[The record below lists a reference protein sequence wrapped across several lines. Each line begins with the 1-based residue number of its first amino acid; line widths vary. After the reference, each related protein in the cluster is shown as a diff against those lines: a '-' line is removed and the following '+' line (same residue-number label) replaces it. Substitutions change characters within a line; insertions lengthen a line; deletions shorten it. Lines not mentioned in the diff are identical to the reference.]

1 MHVRLHRKLALMKDR
16 QRRIRHESMLHFLK
30 VVLLWQAV
38 VGVSLFFLRWL
49 VLRLSSIIL
58 PAFYLLK
65 NTLIWKEG
73 CLFKHAKKL
82 YCSRLFVGIL
92 KLPKP
97 QKLMLLISLPL
108 KYFTI
113 LSCNTLVHLLW
124 NHIHSINSN
133 DLHAITCS
141 PLVCFYLLRTLA
153 RNKSH
158 RKSLLMNECWG
169 IFSQAYKDGYIFS
182 HLAGSML
189 RLRGSFSFFLNLH
202 KDLRSMS
209 VYHKHYFYM
218 TRHKGIT

>member
-1 MHVRLHRKLALMKDR
+1 MFRQIDIKSSDWLKFWPRHRRLFFILCSFVLTLNHNITRKPQKKSAGRFFKQLHSKYGINSLYGRKTPQIDRMLALMKDR

-92 KLPKP
+92 ELPRL

-108 KYFTI
+108 KYFI
-113 LSCNTLVHLLW
+113 ISSCNTVL
-124 NHIHSINSN
+124 
-133 DLHAITCS
+133 
-141 PLVCFYLLRTLA
+141 
-153 RNKSH
+153 
-158 RKSLLMNECWG
+158 
-169 IFSQAYKDGYIFS
+169 
-182 HLAGSML
+182 
-189 RLRGSFSFFLNLH
+189 
-202 KDLRSMS
+202 
-209 VYHKHYFYM
+209 
-218 TRHKGIT
+218 